1 LFSTGCSP
9 QPGRVTRA
17 RGCVGY
23 APQAWKGAN
32 KLAASAAEELKEG
45 LKDVKELHLVQVVQS
60 GAQRVAS
67 KGVGALERLG
77 DTALDL
83 LARPTGWDRDQ
94 SALDDMAPQEVSFE
108 KCFYIHGGP
117 DYLEE
122 LELVGGDAAVRCAR
136 HRRKLEGSPEQAHF
150 ASTEERLRLML
161 NLDEPMPGDGDDD
174 ADVDEAAA
182 AAAEQAAAAPTV
194 ASLNS
199 LLSESMRRAE
209 GLTLA
214 TVSAIKSEAMAA
226 ADGDVDGAEA
236 LELSRSALETVRAEG
251 VRQLS
256 EQCTLCVAHLLQL
269 AVGLVEVMNGDQP
282 APEAPAWPE
291 AASGKA
297 LLLRHFARHMVS
309 TLDDVVE
316 VYMTALSTSVR
327 ILASH
332 VTK

>member
-1 LFSTGCSP
+1 MQHSYSTC
-9 QPGRVTRA
+9 A
-17 RGCVGY
+17 DCFNRGIGDRTCH
-23 APQAWKGAN
+23 ADLDTCDA
-32 KLAASAAEELKEG
+32 
-45 LKDVKELHLVQVVQS
+45 QS
-60 GAQRVAS
+60 S
-67 KGVGALERLG
+67 L
-77 DTALDL
+77 
-83 LARPTGWDRDQ
+83 PDR
-94 SALDDMAPQEVSFE
+94 
-108 KCFYIHGGP
+108 
-117 DYLEE
+117 
-122 LELVGGDAAVRCAR
+122 
-136 HRRKLEGSPEQAHF
+136 
-150 ASTEERLRLML
+150 
-161 NLDEPMPGDGDDD
+161 
-174 ADVDEAAA
+174 
-182 AAAEQAAAAPTV
+182 
-194 ASLNS
+194 
-199 LLSESMRRAE
+199 
-209 GLTLA
+209 
-214 TVSAIKSEAMAA
+214 
-226 ADGDVDGAEA
+226 AEA

>member
-1 LFSTGCSP
+1 
-9 QPGRVTRA
+9 
-17 RGCVGY
+17 
-23 APQAWKGAN
+23 
-32 KLAASAAEELKEG
+32 
-45 LKDVKELHLVQVVQS
+45 
-60 GAQRVAS
+60 
-67 KGVGALERLG
+67 
-77 DTALDL
+77 
-83 LARPTGWDRDQ
+83 
-94 SALDDMAPQEVSFE
+94 
-108 KCFYIHGGP
+108 
-117 DYLEE
+117 
-122 LELVGGDAAVRCAR
+122 
-136 HRRKLEGSPEQAHF
+136 
-150 ASTEERLRLML
+150 ML